1 MNATLTEYYMA
12 ECRRNLT
19 LALHYERAR
28 DFDMADLYGQ
38 IAATCVEQTLAQGRE
53 EAPAR
58 LCA

>member
-1 MNATLTEYYMA
+1 MTATIADYHMA

-38 IAATCVEQTLAQGRE
+38 IAATCVEQALTQGRE